1 MIARYSRPEMR
12 GLFTDQKKFETWL
25 AIEIAILE
33 ALSERGIV
41 PAADVAAVR
50 ARAKVDAERIAEYE
64 KETDHDVTAFLRD
77 VTDSAGEAA
86 RWVHFGV
93 TSSDVVDTA
102 WAMLLKEAGEKLVA
116 GVDRLRE
123 AVAARAIEHKSTPMI
138 GRTHGVHAEPTTFG
152 LKLAVWWAELGRDRE
167 RLTRAIETIAVGK
180 VSGAVGT
187 FAHLDPEIEESACR
201 KLGLKPA
208 PVSTQILQRD
218 RHAEYAF
225 ALAVTGATL
234 EKMALEIRHLHR
246 TEVREVQ
253 EHFGAKQTGSS
264 SMPHKRNPIVCERI
278 CGLAR
283 VLRGNVVVGLENV
296 ALWHERDISHSSA
309 ERVILP
315 DGVILLDYLLAKA
328 TDLMKNMLVFPES
341 MRANLEKLGG
351 AIFSQNLLLDLI
363 QSGMTR
369 QDAYKAVQRAG
380 ARVWDEG
387 ITFREAAAREPEI
400 TRALNSAQIDAAL
413 SLERSLRNVERVME
427 RVFGEAVDSGA
438 RTGAALGTKG
448 AAVRSS
454 R

>member
-1 MIARYSRPEMR
+1 MIDRYGRAEMKA
-12 GLFTDQKKFETWL
+12 LFTDQKRFETWL
-25 AIEIAILE
+25 AVELAILE
-33 ALSERGIV
+33 ALVERGVV

-50 ARAKVDAERIAEYE
+50 AKARVDAARIAELE
-64 KETDHDVTAFLRD
+64 KETDHDVTAFLRN
-77 VTDSAGEAA
+77 VGETAGDAA

-102 WAMLLKEAGEKLVA
+102 WALLLKEAGEKLVA
-116 GVDRLRE
+116 GVDRLRD
-123 AVAARAIEHKSTPMI
+123 AVAARAIEHRATPMI

-167 RLTRAIETIAVGK
+167 RLTRAIETIGVGK

-187 FAHLDPEIEESACR
+187 FAHLDPEIEEAACR
-201 KLGLKPA
+201 RLGLKPA
-208 PVSTQILQRD
+208 PISTQILQRD
-218 RHAEYAF
+218 RHAEFAF

-264 SMPHKRNPIVCERI
+264 SMPHKRNPITCERI

-315 DGVILLDYLLAKA
+315 DGAILLDYLLAK
-328 TDLMKNMLVFPES
+328 TTSVIQGMLVFPEN
-341 MRANLEKLGG
+341 MMANLERMRGLVY
-351 AIFSQNLLLDLI
+351 SQNLLLDLI
-363 QSGMTR
+363 RAGLTR
-369 QDAYKAVQRAG
+369 DAAYKAVQRAG

-387 ITFREAAAREPEI
+387 VSLKEAAAADGEI
-400 TRALNSAQIDAAL
+400 VKVLGAAGIEGAL
-413 SLERSLRNVERVME
+413 SLKRALRSVERVFE
-427 RVFGEAVDSGA
+427 RVGVSVGALEATVPHA
-438 RTGAALGTKG
+438 R
-448 AAVRSS
+448 
-454 R
+454 